1 MSKKSRDKGRNF
13 EYECINLIADQLGYE
28 CKRNLDQ
35 YQTKECCDIELGQL
49 FAIECKR
56 YAASA
61 GGWFQPAWWEQAKR
75 SAALANLVPCLFY
88 RYDRQPLRIVLPIYA
103 INSEYAMDSSQ
114 YDWPRDGNACSPVV
128 MDEQT
133 GLMVMRE
140 WLV

>member
-1 MSKKSRDKGRNF
+1 MSKKSRDKGANF
-13 EYECINLIADQLGYE
+13 ERDCVKTIADQLGYE

-35 YQTKECCDIELGQL
+35 TRDGGFDIELASL

-61 GGWFQPAWWEQAKR
+61 GGWFQPAWWEQAKT
-75 SAALANLVPCLFY
+75 SAALSNLVPCLFY

-103 INSEYAMDSSQ
+103 INSDYAMDSSQ
-114 YDWPRDGNACSPVV
+114 YDWPREGNAVSPVV

>member
-1 MSKKSRDKGRNF
+1 MSRMSRNKGANF
-13 EYECINLIADQLGYE
+13 EREICKLIADELGYE

-35 YQTKECCDIELGQL
+35 TREGGCDIEVADL

-61 GGWFQPAWWEQAKR
+61 GGWFQKDWWEQAKR
-75 SAALANLVPCLFY
+75 SAVLANLVPCLFY